1 MLRVALGAP
10 VVWLVHTGGCRGVVV
25 GAVVPRR
32 GEVGDFMGFG
42 VRDGA
47 AMREANSP
55 RRTSPRHAQVTPER
69 ALELNRKYKG
79 DDGGGR
85 VADPHHVTAS
95 RQLHFALKLVSS
107 DVRGQVDCGFAC
119 GGGARTRPRLR
130 NSKGIYVKN
139 PAVVAAA
146 RSAGVAY
153 KNAVKTAKRVV
164 TKINEGMWQS
174 SAPAPGARVAGSG
187 RPNVLPPEWQ
197 DAASKQAKK
206 WRGFFSVKDMHE
218 FLQRELQQTFSVST
232 LARAMNN
239 AGWNKRRVLV
249 KPHVSAKQKQDRI
262 DFSRS
267 TLDQVEKLG
276 GWTSANCTR
285 PQDKVAWI
293 DVDEKWF
300 VTLCVKGRMWHID
313 ADDFNFAPRMVARL
327 EKAFARKKRE
337 KTKGIHAPVS
347 EEWLIP
353 DIVVTTQPAQ
363 SPDTNICDLA
373 FFSASQTA
381 VQKRRREQGHAFDVD
396 KLEDDVEKVFNQYP
410 NEKLR
415 AMWDTK
421 AKVLQKIV
429 HAEGGYNYN
438 LHGPVMTA
446 HRKGALTWDFPT
458 YGK

>member
-1 MLRVALGAP
+1 MYASTERGVGVLRVALGAP

-146 RSAGVAY
+146 RSAGVDY

-164 TKINEGMWQS
+164 TKINEGKWQS
-174 SAPAPGARVAGSG
+174 SAPVPGGRVAGSG

-285 PQDKVAWI
+285 PQERWHGLTSTKNG
-293 DVDEKWF
+293 F
-300 VTLCVKGRMWHID
+300 SRCV
-313 ADDFNFAPRMVARL
+313 
-327 EKAFARKKRE
+327 
-337 KTKGIHAPVS
+337 
-347 EEWLIP
+347 
-353 DIVVTTQPAQ
+353 
-363 SPDTNICDLA
+363 
-373 FFSASQTA
+373 
-381 VQKRRREQGHAFDVD
+381 
-396 KLEDDVEKVFNQYP
+396 
-410 NEKLR
+410 
-415 AMWDTK
+415 
-421 AKVLQKIV
+421 
-429 HAEGGYNYN
+429 
-438 LHGPVMTA
+438 
-446 HRKGALTWDFPT
+446 
-458 YGK
+458 